1 MDIGRGQI
9 SGYGY
14 SRSIISQYN
23 FQVKLAE
30 GQLGSEEIER
40 KDSLM
45 RNMFHYLAFLI
56 YFFTP

>member
-30 GQLGSEEIER
+30 GQWEARKLRER
-40 KDSLM
+40 IL
-45 RNMFHYLAFLI
+45 
-56 YFFTP
+56 